1 MRILLLI
8 FLLLAGK
15 TNAQSEQRLHAIVNA
30 YYQIGLFNGNVQIT
44 EKGKTIFMRSY
55 GYADMSA
62 GRKNTAATR
71 FNAYSITKPVTA
83 TAILKLVVAGK
94 LDLDQ
99 TLSFFYPALPG
110 SDSITIR
117 HLLSHTSGIYN
128 YNNDFSMPVSSE
140 KEMIAWLEKKPL
152 DFKPGS
158 QFRYSNT
165 GYFLLGFIIE
175 KVTGISYEAAVKQYV
190 LAPAGMQDSGFDLR
204 KVSDAQKAKGYC
216 YISGKKSEDAPVWDY
231 RELYSAGGMYTT
243 VADLQRFHRAMQ
255 EGKLLPDSLIQLSY
269 KPYQKNYG
277 LGWFVDSIAGK
288 KIVSHSGGATGFR
301 TYLIRDVANDVC
313 IVLLSNSEMSDI
325 VVVRNKLLA
334 ELNGQPYDLPKNSKR
349 LQQNFYKYEGAYN
362 ITNSLTLYLHREK
375 GLLMATTNK
384 GRSSVLL
391 PAGKDAMMIEAIGA
405 YLSFKK
411 DSLIF
416 SQKGET
422 VTVPRLKAGW
432 GITGSAT
439 ENGWEGRDVEMQP
452 EGKKWIAR
460 KVILKEGVI
469 KFRYNNDWVLNY
481 GQSDAFHLC
490 KDGKDINVASGTYKI
505 VLDLTDNDHVQLQLL
520 KE

>member
-1 MRILLLI
+1 MRIWFLVLLLM
-8 FLLLAGK
+8 AREA
-15 TNAQSEQRLHAIVNA
+15 TAQPARRLHSIVNA
-30 YYQIGLFNGNVQIT
+30 YYQLGLFNGNVQIT

-55 GYADMSA
+55 GYADRSA
-62 GRKNTAATR
+62 GKKNTAATR

-83 TAILKLVVAGK
+83 TVILKLVGEGK
-94 LDLDQ
+94 LDLEQ
-99 TLSFFYPALPG
+99 RLSSFYPSLPG

-140 KEMIAWLEKKPL
+140 KEMITWLEKKPL
-152 DFKPGS
+152 GFQPGS
-158 QFRYSNT
+158 QFRYCNT
-165 GYFLLGFIIE
+165 GYFILGFIIE
-175 KVTGISYEAAVKQYV
+175 KITGISYEAAVQHYV
-190 LAPAGMQDSGFDLR
+190 LIPAGMRDSGFDLR
-204 KVSDAQKAKGYC
+204 QVSDAQKAKGYI
-216 YISGKKSEDAPVWDY
+216 YINGKKSEEAPVWDY

-255 EGKLLPDSLIQLSY
+255 DGKLLPDSMIQLSY
-269 KPYQKNYG
+269 TPYQKNYG
-277 LGWFVDSIAGK
+277 LGWFADSIAGK

-301 TYLIRDVANDVC
+301 SYLIRDVINDVC

-325 VVVRNKLLA
+325 VVLRNKLLA
-334 ELNGQPYDLPKNSKR
+334 ALNGQPYDLPKNSKR

-362 ITNSLTLYLHREK
+362 ITNSLTLYLHRAK
-375 GLLMATTNK
+375 GMLMATTNK
-384 GRSSVLL
+384 RGSSVLL
-391 PAGKDAMMIEAIGA
+391 PAGKDALMIEAIGA
-405 YLSFKK
+405 RLSFKQ

-422 VTVPRLKAGW
+422 VIVPRVKAGW

-439 ENGWEGRDVEMQP
+439 ENGWEGRDLEMQR

-460 KVILKEGVI
+460 KVILKEGAI
-469 KFRYNNDWVLNY
+469 RFRYNNDWVLNY
-481 GQSDAFHLC
+481 GQRNAHHLC
-490 KDGKDINVASGTYKI
+490 ADGKDIKVAPGTYKI
-505 VLDLTDNDHVQLQLL
+505 VLDLTDEDDVQLQLS